1 MMLNRMILN
10 RFTLSLLL
18 SVSLPV
24 ALVGCQ
30 STSALNPQQTTA
42 ISASSIE
49 DKSKPID
56 ELLIPESQVM
66 QWSAHYNWQLVQVT
80 NQNGKVVDIAKFTP
94 ITLQVEPSSISL
106 YQGCEQYRM
115 DFHSISAP
123 PYPYYSH
130 LGKIPTTCSDD
141 NNPNNTAIKEDK
153 NIQSLFAKHAPIK
166 LNFELLPT
174 SNSTSETVSTN
185 TQSAPKRLALNIENG
200 NRLIFTGL
208 TKPLVAPTGLPI
220 TNELLEQYDWQLV
233 SAVSNTHDNKGQ
245 LIRKSLG
252 NFYHPDHPI
261 SASFE
266 SWSDNQYAAFSSG
279 CNGSRVPYFLLND
292 NTLKVGS
299 IISTVMGCGET
310 GNRIETALFK
320 LMQDSSSK
328 LTLSLQP
335 SEQVSISSK
344 NQVNFPRYN
353 LLQTMETG
361 ENLVW
366 QNAIKETP

>member
-1 MMLNRMILN
+1 MMLNCLILN
-10 RFTLSLLL
+10 RLTLSLLL
-18 SVSLPV
+18 TISLPL

-30 STSALNPQQTTA
+30 STSVLGSSHAVAIDTT
-42 ISASSIE
+42 SMD

-66 QWSAHYNWQLVQVT
+66 QWSAHYNWQLVQVI
-80 NQNGKVVDIAKFTP
+80 NQNGNIVDIADFTP

-115 DFHSISAP
+115 DFHSMSTP

-130 LGKIPTTCSDD
+130 LGKVPTTCSDD

-200 NRLIFTGL
+200 NRFIFTGL

-335 SEQVSISSK
+335 S
-344 NQVNFPRYN
+344 
-353 LLQTMETG
+353 
-361 ENLVW
+361 
-366 QNAIKETP
+366 